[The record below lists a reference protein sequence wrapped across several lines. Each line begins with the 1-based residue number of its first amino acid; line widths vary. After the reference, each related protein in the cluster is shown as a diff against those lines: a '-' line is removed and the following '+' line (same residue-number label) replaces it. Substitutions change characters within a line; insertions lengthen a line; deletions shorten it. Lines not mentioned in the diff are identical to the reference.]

1 MIRLVRLGGEAEPLR
16 NKGGSFVHRLA
27 NEIFWAWSMRSGA
40 CHGPRALPDVD
51 GGASQ
56 YDDEDIPSRE
66 RCGGSVVMGMD
77 DVTIDVPGK
86 AGMRDRTMTIGD
98 HDTGVSADFAGAEM
112 DVLSAAALGYRDA
125 GRTGAP
131 DANLRSCNRP
141 IVLTWCPIGHEHRSH
156 RESSLEPFA
165 TVSR

>member
-1 MIRLVRLGGEAEPLR
+1 
-16 NKGGSFVHRLA
+16 
-27 NEIFWAWSMRSGA
+27 MRSGA
-40 CHGPRALPDVD
+40 CRGPRAHPDVD

-56 YDDEDIPSRE
+56 YDEDIPSRE
-66 RCGGSVVMGMD
+66 RCNGSVVMGM

-98 HDTGVSADFAGAEM
+98 HDPGVSADFAGAEM

-131 DANLRSCNRP
+131 DATSALATGRSC
-141 IVLTWCPIGHEHRSH
+141 
-156 RESSLEPFA
+156 
-165 TVSR
+165 